1 MTKKKYETYKKTDV
15 ADAFLSSK
23 VPFSV
28 LNILIFSKS
37 LFQNLHSLCID
48 SIRAMCVYSQCVADT
63 QECGV
68 VVLWKF
74 PNTQQQFLLSV
85 GGVFVRNIER
95 LGLE

>member
-1 MTKKKYETYKKTDV
+1 MKLTKRPM
-15 ADAFLSSK
+15 LLMPS
-23 VPFSV
+23 SV
-28 LNILIFSKS
+28 LKYHSVYSISSSLAK